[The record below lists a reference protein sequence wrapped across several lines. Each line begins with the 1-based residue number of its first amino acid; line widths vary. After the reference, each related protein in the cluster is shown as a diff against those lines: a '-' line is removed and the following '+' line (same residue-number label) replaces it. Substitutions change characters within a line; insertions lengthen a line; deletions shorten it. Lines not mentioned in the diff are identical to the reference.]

1 MNYLLLSI
9 NINKLTI
16 LQIIGLFFIFSCE
29 DNGSE
34 TDQIPDSIIV
44 NPENVVLQPE
54 QTIQMRTS
62 IIDKENK
69 KIEDSIVVWTSENDA
84 VAIVDENGIVKGKSK
99 GSSYILA
106 TVDNIQGIAEVTVS
120 TIKKRVLSEMF
131 TSST

>member
-29 DNGSE
+29 DNGSQ

-44 NPENVVLQPE
+44 NPGNVVLQPE

-69 KIEDSIVVWTSENDA
+69 KIEDSIVVWTSENNA
-84 VAIVDENGIVKGKSK
+84 VAIVDENGIVTGKSK
-99 GSSYILA
+99 GSSYIIA

>member
-1 MNYLLLSI
+1 MSI

-69 KIEDSIVVWTSENDA
+69 KIEDAVVVWTSENDA
-84 VAIVDENGIVKGKSK
+84 VAIVDENGIVTGKSK

>member
-1 MNYLLLSI
+1 LLRI
-9 NINKLTI
+9 KIYKLTI

-29 DNGSE
+29 DNSSQ

-44 NPENVVLQPE
+44 NPGNILLQPE
-54 QTIQMRTS
+54 QTIQLRTS
-62 IIDKENK
+62 IIDKENNI
-69 KIEDSIVVWTSENDA
+69 IENAIVMWTSENDA
-84 VAIVDENGIVKGKSK
+84 VAIVDENGIVTGKSK
-99 GSSYILA
+99 GSTYIMA

>member
-1 MNYLLLSI
+1 MKKRLV
-9 NINKLTI
+9 
-16 LQIIGLFFIFSCE
+16 IISRLIIFSCE

-44 NPENVVLQPE
+44 NPGNVVLQPE

-69 KIEDSIVVWTSENDA
+69 KIEDAIVVWTSENNA
-84 VAIVDENGIVKGKSK
+84 VAIVDENGIVTGKSK
-99 GSSYILA
+99 GSSYIIA
-106 TVDNIQGIAEVTVS
+106 TVDNIQGTAEVTVS

>member
-1 MNYLLLSI
+1 MLRIKIY
-9 NINKLTI
+9 KLTI

-29 DNGSE
+29 DNSSQ

-44 NPENVVLQPE
+44 NPGNVLLQPE
-54 QTIQMRTS
+54 QTIQLRTS
-62 IIDKENK
+62 IIDKENN
-69 KIEDSIVVWTSENDA
+69 KIEDAIVMWTSENDA
-84 VAIVDENGIVKGKSK
+84 VAIVDENGIVTGKSK
-99 GSSYILA
+99 GSTYIMA

>member
-1 MNYLLLSI
+1 V
-9 NINKLTI
+9 
-16 LQIIGLFFIFSCE
+16 LFFIFSCE
-29 DNGSE
+29 DNGSQ

-44 NPENVVLQPE
+44 NPGNVVLQPE

-69 KIEDSIVVWTSENDA
+69 KIEDAIVVWTSENNT
-84 VAIVDENGIVKGKSK
+84 VAIVDENGIVTGKSK
-99 GSSYILA
+99 GSSYIIA

>member
-1 MNYLLLSI
+1 MLRIKIY
-9 NINKLTI
+9 KLTI

-29 DNGSE
+29 DNSSQ

-44 NPENVVLQPE
+44 NPGNVLLQPE
-54 QTIQMRTS
+54 QTIQLRTS
-62 IIDKENK
+62 IIDKENNI
-69 KIEDSIVVWTSENDA
+69 IENAIVMWTSENDA
-84 VAIVDENGIVKGKSK
+84 VAIVDENGIVTGKSK
-99 GSSYILA
+99 GSTYIMA